1 MNNRFSSF
9 LCLLFLLA
17 TLPTFAQDVVY
28 QTFKDTR
35 VINSHT
41 VETVPNR
48 KLDFRIGHRFGNL
61 KDGWSSLY
69 GLENAADVLFGFEY
83 GFSDVLTIG
92 VSRTKGSGPL
102 RALISP
108 SIKYRIIQQKTEG
121 GSPISFTLM
130 GVGSISTANSSD
142 AEGSLAN
149 FDKFAHRVSYTVQG
163 LLARK
168 FSDRFSFQIMPG
180 YTHRNQVDFDDVN
193 GIFSV
198 GAATRIQITKVFGI
212 IADATIPIANRPDND
227 EGNTKYFPAIGIG
240 LEVDTGGHVFQM
252 NFTNATGIIE
262 NDYIP
267 YTESSW
273 GKGEFRLGFTISRLF
288 NL

>member
-1 MNNRFSSF
+1 MMNRSLILIYTF
-9 LCLLFLLA
+9 LFFA
-17 TLPTFAQDVVY
+17 IAKIDAQDPVY

-48 KLDFRIGHRFGNL
+48 KLDFRIGHRFGNISS
-61 KDGWSSLY
+61 GWEFLY
-69 GLENAADVLFGFEY
+69 GLETATDVLFSFEY
-83 GFSDVLTIG
+83 GVSDDLTVG
-92 VSRTKGSGPL
+92 LSRTKGAGFL
-102 RALISP
+102 RALVNP
-108 SIKYRIIQQKTEG
+108 SIKYRILRQKEEG
-121 GSPISFTLM
+121 TPLSVTLI
-130 GVGSISTANSSD
+130 GVSSISTSKSNGLD
-142 AEGSLAN
+142 GSLGN
-149 FDKFAHRVSYTVQG
+149 FDKFAHRVSYTVQA

-168 FSDRFSFQIMPG
+168 FADRFSLQIMPG

-198 GAATRIQITKVFGI
+198 GAATRFQINKVFGI
-212 IADATIPIANRPDND
+212 IADLTLPLADRPD
-227 EGNTKYFPAIGIG
+227 GFYAPFGIG
-240 LEVDTGGHVFQM
+240 LEMETGGHIFQV

-267 YTESSW
+267 YTTSQWSEN
-273 GKGEFRLGFTISRLF
+273 EFRLGFTISRLF